1 MEVGLKLNK
10 DDSPKIEE
18 EKAKMVNI
26 TCQNVVGNLMHAMIS
41 TWLHICCKFSCL
53 ILIKFWR

>member
-1 MEVGLKLNK
+1 MQVCNLTITQMEIGLKLNK

-26 TCQNVVGNLMHAMIS
+26 PYQNVVGNLMHAMIS
-41 TWLHICCKFSCL
+41 T
-53 ILIKFWR
+53 

>member
-18 EKAKMVNI
+18 EKEKMVN
-26 TCQNVVGNLMHAMIS
+26 TLCQNVVGNLMHAMIS
-41 TWLHICCKFSCL
+41 T
-53 ILIKFWR
+53 